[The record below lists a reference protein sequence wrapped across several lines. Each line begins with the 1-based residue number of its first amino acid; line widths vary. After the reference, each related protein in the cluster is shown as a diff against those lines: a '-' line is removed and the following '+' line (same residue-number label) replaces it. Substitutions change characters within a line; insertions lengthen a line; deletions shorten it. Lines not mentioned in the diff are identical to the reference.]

1 MVEEVFIPLNL
12 VIFREKKKL
21 KSHLV
26 SIVLMSDEYPLNI
39 INEIVSMI
47 GFLWDLLYTY
57 KCKKIITSDTN
68 DLYNYSWR
76 RSIAVYH
83 IGSKYSWR
91 KSFWVFWLILQTLK
105 LTIIYLYKFLVA
117 LRFVEFELVIS
128 KE

>member
-47 GFLWDLLYTY
+47 GFL
-57 KCKKIITSDTN
+57 
-68 DLYNYSWR
+68 
-76 RSIAVYH
+76 
-83 IGSKYSWR
+83 
-91 KSFWVFWLILQTLK
+91 
-105 LTIIYLYKFLVA
+105 
-117 LRFVEFELVIS
+117 
-128 KE
+128 